1 MKAPVPR
8 FWPALSAWFFLI
20 ALTSAA
26 VPATPPY
33 FFADFEADA
42 HWSLGPLPV
51 EDSALRLMQGKA
63 EIAAAPETQ
72 SQQVLALGPSSNY
85 PAVFFDAS
93 PFASSSVVFCEILA
107 KPFAM
112 EETSDE
118 EFLDF
123 DGAVVGCFRVGSQGE
138 IRGLYAKSP
147 QENVWI
153 STGLRFDLGADGLPS
168 KWLRITIRLDRG
180 SHTWSVAING
190 VPAIAALRTVSLRAA
205 STLPLWLYG
214 DPKHLTFFDDLLIS
228 ATAPDELEKL
238 LSLPARTLAA
248 TPQRP
253 GQQLVTQTKPT
264 PELRRAQASMTKLDR
279 PAPSTP
285 SLTLRGWHLGLDT
298 GRQKIEKPMPL
309 HEAKS
314 DPAIIAYAP
323 GYDDEGRPLPAVITI
338 TADAELRPGVDL
350 SRLRWQVAEL
360 KGWPDK
366 IGEIAG
372 HGDFRTGLVQRFTLT
387 PEWARR
393 ATRVAVWMEAA
404 SAVNAP

>member
-1 MKAPVPR
+1 M
-8 FWPALSAWFFLI
+8 
-20 ALTSAA
+20 
-26 VPATPPY
+26 
-33 FFADFEADA
+33 D
-42 HWSLGPLPV
+42 
-51 EDSALRLMQGKA
+51 
-63 EIAAAPETQ
+63 
-72 SQQVLALGPSSNY
+72 
-85 PAVFFDAS
+85 
-93 PFASSSVVFCEILA
+93 
-107 KPFAM
+107 
-112 EETSDE
+112 
-118 EFLDF
+118 
-123 DGAVVGCFRVGSQGE
+123 
-138 IRGLYAKSP
+138 
-147 QENVWI
+147 
-153 STGLRFDLGADGLPS
+153 STGLRFDLGADGLPA

-190 VPAIAALRTVSLRAA
+190 VPAVAAMRTVSLRVV
-205 STLPLWLYG
+205 SPLPLWLYG
-214 DPKHLTFFDDLLIS
+214 DAKHATFFDDLLIS

-238 LSLPARTLAA
+238 LSLPVRMMAA

-264 PELRRAQASMTKLDR
+264 PELRRAQASMAKLDR

-298 GRQKIEKPMPL
+298 GRQKIETPMPL
-309 HEAKS
+309 HESKS
-314 DPAIIAYAP
+314 DPGIIAYAP

-372 HGDFRTGLVQRFTLT
+372 HGDFRTGLVQSFTLK

-404 SAVNAP
+404 AAANAP